1 MSAAAQIYVFGEVLF
16 DCFPDGAKVLGGA
29 PFNVAWHLQ
38 ALGDQPQFISR
49 IGEDQPGRQIAEA
62 MADWGLEVANLQT
75 DRQHPTGRV
84 DVSFKSGEPSY
95 DIVADCAYDFI
106 SADQLQGPFTGGILY
121 HGSLCLRH
129 PVSAKTLE
137 RLSAEPE
144 MKIFLDVNLR
154 PPWWQQQQ
162 LELLL
167 QNATW
172 VKMNQDELQQLGKD
186 KGDLNQQMEALQE
199 KFNLQQL
206 ILTRGEEG
214 ALVRTR
220 DGQRHSVK
228 PSSCEKLVDTVG
240 AGDAFSA
247 VYIHGLRHGW
257 PIEMTLQHAQNFAS
271 RVIGLRGATTT
282 ESEFYRQF
290 LASLDAPSDT
300 R

>member
-16 DCFPDGAKVLGGA
+16 DCFPDGTKVLGGA

-38 ALGDQPQFISR
+38 ALGDQPRFISR
-49 IGEDQPGRQIAEA
+49 IGEDQPGREIAEA

-84 DVSFKSGEPSY
+84 DVSFQAGEPSY

-106 SADQLQGPFTGGILY
+106 SADQLQGPSTGGILY

-129 PVSAKTLE
+129 PKSAKTLE

-172 VKMNQDELQQLGKD
+172 VKMNQDELQQLGKE

-220 DGQRHSVK
+220 DGRRHSVK

-257 PIEMTLQHAQNFAS
+257 SIDRSLQQAQDFAS

-290 LASLDAPSDT
+290 LASLDAPSDS